1 MENNRKQ
8 AIEQYLCTLKDR
20 YLEIGAIKRD
30 ITADLNLLPGTDD
43 YDDLR
48 DYYTDAIDNLDS
60 VTTDL
65 FYLIKRIDLEINGP
79 SEVEV
84 EPMPADTYN
93 DIPLPQEEKPGFFS
107 KLMLGLFGAHAARK
121 AEEHLEQQHQE
132 REQRRHDDLYWQDA
146 VRRGSS
152 DDDIDSDEDWDSL

>member
-1 MENNRKQ
+1 MESNRKQ
-8 AIEQYLCTLKDR
+8 AIEQYICTLKDR
-20 YLEIGAIKRD
+20 LLEIDAIKRD
-30 ITADLNLLPGTDD
+30 VKADLDVLPGTDD

-48 DYYTDAIDNLDS
+48 DDYTDALDNLDS

-65 FYLIKRIDLEINGP
+65 YYLIKRIDLEINGP
-79 SEVEV
+79 GEAEA
-84 EPMPADTYN
+84 EPKPSDPYN
-93 DIPLPQEEKPGFFS
+93 GIPLPQEEKPGFFS

-152 DDDIDSDEDWDSL
+152 DHDIDNDEDWDSL

>member
-20 YLEIGAIKRD
+20 YLEIGAIKRF
-30 ITADLNLLPGTDD
+30 ITADLHLLPGTDD
-43 YDDLR
+43 YDDIR

-65 FYLIKRIDLEINGP
+65 FYLVKRIDLEINGP

-84 EPMPADTYN
+84 EPMPSDTYN
-93 DIPLPQEEKPGFFS
+93 DIPLPHGEKPGVFS
-107 KLMLGLFGAHAARK
+107 RLILGLFGAHFARK
-121 AEEHLEQQHQE
+121 AEEHLEQQHKE
-132 REQRRHDDLYWQDA
+132 REQRHHDDLYWQDA
-146 VRRGSS
+146 ARRGSS
-152 DDDIDSDEDWDSL
+152 EDYIDDDENLESL

>member
-20 YLEIGAIKRD
+20 YLEIGAIKRF
-30 ITADLNLLPGTDD
+30 ITADLNLLPGTND

-79 SEVEV
+79 GEAEA
-84 EPMPADTYN
+84 EPKPSDPYN
-93 DIPLPQEEKPGFFS
+93 GIPLPQEVHEEKSGFFS
-107 KLMLGLFGAHAARK
+107 KLMLGLFGAHTARK
-121 AEEHLEQQHQE
+121 AEEHLKQQHQE
-132 REQRRHDDLYWQDA
+132 REQHRHDDLYWQDA
-146 VRRGSS
+146 ARRGSS
-152 DDDIDSDEDWDSL
+152 DDDIDNDED

>member
-20 YLEIGAIKRD
+20 YLEIGAIKRF

-65 FYLIKRIDLEINGP
+65 FYLIKRVDLEINSPG
-79 SEVEV
+79 EVEV
-84 EPMPADTYN
+84 EPMPSDTYN

-132 REQRRHDDLYWQDA
+132 REQRRHDSIFWQESAREKDD
-146 VRRGSS
+146 S
-152 DDDIDSDEDWDSL
+152 DDEEY